1 MPVLFIH
8 LREATRP
15 NKRVLASSNEIR
27 TAVGIPWIQDSELD
41 WRIESARMG
50 AIYKNAIINIA
61 ATGSS
66 DGNGGLFHKRET
78 ADFQSL
84 PVFLSWDMPRINL
97 AHYKDS
103 HYYLVDHEFF
113 ERDVLQ
119 SPLNRRGW
127 VLQERLLSPR
137 ILHFSKTQVYWE
149 CCESILCENFPNGL
163 KMKWLFSEA
172 YTFKEIP
179 LHTISLASQSQ
190 NDLAPRSSN
199 GRGTVTG
206 LFPLI
211 LEGKHGPRY
220 LTGKYSQPVQAM
232 AEKWAQLVEEYSKA
246 QLTYS
251 TDKLV
256 AIAGV
261 ASTIQLWTKDEY
273 LAGLWRSSLLYG
285 LMWCTK
291 QSRKTSRP
299 PYHRAPTW
307 SWAFA

>member
-1 MPVLFIH
+1 MI
-8 LREATRP
+8 
-15 NKRVLASSNEIR
+15 
-27 TAVGIPWIQDSELD
+27 
-41 WRIESARMG
+41 WR
-50 AIYKNAIINIA
+50 
-61 ATGSS
+61 
-66 DGNGGLFHKRET
+66 
-78 ADFQSL
+78 
-84 PVFLSWDMPRINL
+84 
-97 AHYKDS
+97 
-103 HYYLVDHEFF
+103 
-113 ERDVLQ
+113 
-119 SPLNRRGW
+119 
-127 VLQERLLSPR
+127 
-137 ILHFSKTQVYWE
+137 
-149 CCESILCENFPNGL
+149 
-163 KMKWLFSEA
+163 
-172 YTFKEIP
+172 
-179 LHTISLASQSQ
+179 
-190 NDLAPRSSN
+190 PRSSN